1 MLGQQFYHETM
12 RKIVVSFGTL
22 FNNIQ
27 IVRKNSAGTIV
38 QSMKVPLAYGPQQK
52 FLARINADPALGAKV
67 AVTLPRLGFEMTGI
81 TYDPTRKLNRVQK
94 FRKVKS
100 STDDSNKLDTQYM
113 PVPYN
118 INFTLYAMAKNSDDA
133 LQIVEQILPYFQ
145 PDYTLTIN
153 DMADMGI
160 KRDVP
165 IILNDVSYEDNYQG
179 DFTERRAI
187 IYTLAFTAKFYMYGP
202 VTSSSVIKTVQV
214 DQYTDLPDQSPKR
227 EQRYTV
233 TPTPASADADDDFGF
248 NETTSFFQDSKTY
261 NKETGSDE

>member
-94 FRKVKS
+94 FRKVK
-100 STDDSNKLDTQYM
+100 
-113 PVPYN
+113 
-118 INFTLYAMAKNSDDA
+118 
-133 LQIVEQILPYFQ
+133 
-145 PDYTLTIN
+145 
-153 DMADMGI
+153 
-160 KRDVP
+160 
-165 IILNDVSYEDNYQG
+165 
-179 DFTERRAI
+179 
-187 IYTLAFTAKFYMYGP
+187 
-202 VTSSSVIKTVQV
+202 
-214 DQYTDLPDQSPKR
+214 
-227 EQRYTV
+227 
-233 TPTPASADADDDFGF
+233 
-248 NETTSFFQDSKTY
+248 
-261 NKETGSDE
+261 